1 MYMSKK
7 KYQQLGETIQT
18 YKEKLLAAENET
30 KQFSDTTDK
39 QKLLM
44 TSTLELNVIEKL
56 LFHSWISS

>member
-18 YKEKLLAAENET
+18 LKEKLLAAENET